1 MQTIGDLARGLA
13 LQNRQN
19 VIKEKLE
26 DLTTEMTTGIKADP
40 ALDLAGD
47 TTRISHLQT
56 GLSRIQ
62 AYLLANT
69 EAELAVDATQAVL
82 SDIQSQT
89 ENLGV
94 DFLKVDLTTSP
105 QARSAMSHSARET
118 FSTMVSRLNTSVV
131 GRSLFAGTA
140 TQQAALETSSQM
152 IDDIKNH
159 LSGATTA
166 AEVIDRLD
174 FWFDDSSGGFNTQSY
189 LGSKTD
195 LQPYQL
201 SESETVE
208 LSVRADNSVFRN
220 LMKHSALGQLV
231 TDPDLAFSDNV
242 QTALL
247 SQAGRG
253 LVNGQTALTN
263 LRADVGAVQERLS
276 ESRNRNE
283 ADQNILR
290 LARNAIVSADPYQ
303 TATRLEQVQ
312 AQLEALYVVT
322 SRNREISLVNFLR

>member
-19 VIKEKLE
+19 VIKDKLE

-89 ENLGV
+89 EKLGV
-94 DFLKVDLTTSP
+94 DFLKVDLATSP

-118 FSTMVSRLNTSVV
+118 FSTLVSRLNTSVV

-140 TQQAALETSSQM
+140 TQQAPLKTSSEM
-152 IDDIKNH
+152 LDDLKSH
-159 LSGATTA
+159 LLGATTA
-166 AEVIDRLD
+166 AEVMDRLD
-174 FWFDDSSGGFNTQSY
+174 FWFDDPAGGFNTQAY

-201 SESETVE
+201 SETETVE

-220 LMKHSALGQLV
+220 LMKQAAIGHLAADQN
-231 TDPDLAFSDNV
+231 LAFTDNV

-253 LVNGQTALTN
+253 IVNGQTALTN
-263 LRADVGAVQERLS
+263 LRADVGSVQERIS
-276 ESRNRNE
+276 ETRNRNE
-283 ADQNILR
+283 ANQNTLR
-290 LARNAIVSADPYQ
+290 LARNSIVSADPYQ